1 MAAPRSVLC
10 CPRCKR
16 VVEARD
22 FLSNPAVVGFLDSV
36 LPTFACSCG
45 YSGLPIK
52 LSMRDYGK
60 WAGKATKSVKR

>member
-1 MAAPRSVLC
+1 MAKPRSVMC

-16 VVEARD
+16 PVEARD
-22 FLSNPAVVGFLDSV
+22 FLSNPAMVGFLDSV

-52 LSMRDYGK
+52 LGLKAYGK
-60 WAGKATKSVKR
+60 WVKDRA